1 MLERLRQE
9 DPKFKDR
16 LGYRARSS
24 MSGRHTSLYLNNETV
39 TKIKTNQTLKIK
51 KTNYGILY

>member
-1 MLERLRQE
+1 MWWYMSVLERLRQE

-39 TKIKTNQTLKIK
+39 TKIKTNQKWLVR
-51 KTNYGILY
+51 